1 MTKIIRIL
9 EPSWVKSG
17 VNDLGK
23 LSENIL
29 CTADGSDESA
39 PINIVEDGYQVNSNK
54 STISKSLQNTI
65 SSKNSIWYVNTL
77 FEVLRKFLF

>member
-9 EPSWVKSG
+9 EPSWVKYG

-23 LSENIL
+23 LNENIL
-29 CTADGSDESA
+29 CTGDGSDESV
-39 PINIVEDGYQVNSNK
+39 PINIVEDDYQVKSNK

-65 SSKNSIWYVNTL
+65 SSKNSIW
-77 FEVLRKFLF
+77 